1 MKMDFSLN
9 LTQEQKLIMTQQ
21 MQLSVKLLQMS
32 SYDLQEYIE
41 NEFQENPILEVDYE
55 NEKQEEPTEV
65 INYKELVKYLEFD
78 NYGSQ
83 NYKSYDEHED
93 ISPFNFISNEKSLK
107 QYLYEQV
114 SELNESDYTKALCEY
129 IIESLDN
136 KGYLGLS
143 IEDITKELKIS
154 IDLFNNALKIV
165 QNFEPYG
172 IGARDLK
179 ECLKIQMRKKHI
191 WDDNMSKIVD
201 DHIEDLSE
209 NRYQNIAKSLN
220 ITVKEAQT
228 YGDKIKN
235 LEPKPSS
242 GFFTGEEV
250 KYIAPDAYIRKVGD
264 KYHIDMNERLIPRLS
279 INTLYKSILSE
290 EKDKLATEF
299 VKDKINSA
307 MFLIK
312 SIEQRKSTIYKV
324 IEKIIELQ
332 YDYFEFGKEY
342 LKPMTLKEIAES
354 LNMHESTISRAIKDK
369 YIYTNKGTIKLK
381 DLFTTGVYSLNQGE
395 DISVFNIKTE
405 IKKLIEGEDKNK
417 PLSDQVIC
425 EKLSK
430 NGMNISRRT
439 VAKYRE
445 ELQIKSSSKRK
456 RF

>member
-9 LTQEQKLIMTQQ
+9 LAQEQKLIMTQQ

-41 NEFQENPILEVDYE
+41 NEFQENPILEMDYE
-55 NEKQEEPTEV
+55 NKKEDETQDK

-83 NYKSYDEHED
+83 SYKNYDEHEEV
-93 ISPFNFISNEKSLK
+93 SPFNFIANEKSLK
-107 QYLYEQV
+107 EYLYEQV
-114 SELNESDYTKALCEY
+114 SELNESNYIKTLCEY
-129 IIESLDN
+129 TIESLDS
-136 KGYLGLS
+136 KGYLSLPS
-143 IEDITKELKIS
+143 EYIAKELKID
-154 IDLFNNALKIV
+154 IDVFEKVLKII
-165 QNFEPYG
+165 QNFEPDG
-172 IGARDLK
+172 IGARSLK
-179 ECLKIQMRKKHI
+179 ECLKIQMRKKHML
-191 WDDNMSKIVD
+191 DDNMCKIID
-201 DHIEDLSE
+201 NHLEDLSE

-220 ITVKEAQT
+220 ITVKEAQIC
-228 YGDKIKN
+228 GDSIKT

-250 KYIAPDAYIRKVGD
+250 KYVSPDAYIRKVDG
-264 KYHIDMNERLIPRLS
+264 KYIIEMNENLIPRLS
-279 INTLYKSILSE
+279 INSLYKNILND
-290 EKDKLATEF
+290 EKDKVATEF

-307 MFLIK
+307 IFLIK
-312 SIEQRKSTIYKV
+312 SIEQRKSTVYRV

-342 LKPMTLKEIAES
+342 LKPMTLREIAES

-369 YIYTNKGTIKLK
+369 YIYTNKGTIKIK
-381 DLFTTGVYSLNQGE
+381 DLFITGVYSLNQGE
-395 DISVFNIKTE
+395 DISVFNIKRK
-405 IKKLIEGEDKNK
+405 IKRLIEEEDKKK
-417 PLSDQVIC
+417 PISDQIIC
-425 EKLSK
+425 EKLSE

-445 ELQIKSSSKRK
+445 ELQIKSSNKRK